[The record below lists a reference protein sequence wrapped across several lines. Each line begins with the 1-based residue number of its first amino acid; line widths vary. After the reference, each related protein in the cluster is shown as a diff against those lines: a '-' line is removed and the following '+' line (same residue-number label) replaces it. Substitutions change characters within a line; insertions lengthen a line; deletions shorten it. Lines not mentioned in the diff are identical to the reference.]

1 MQKSQNVPSVVVQ
14 EEKKE
19 YLINCKL
26 ANYLIA
32 QNVQPNMQENLEV
45 LPKRQTHI
53 TFSLLSTSDIKLSCW
68 DVAVMDAVYTL
79 FIWGETTIT
88 ANKII
93 KVLAGRSIDTTRQK
107 RENIEATIAKLTEI
121 EIMIDYTEE
130 MRVRCKDRKIENIR
144 KSSKL
149 LPLELCNNQ
158 IQEKHYRVMDKSAL
172 YAYAEDINQIIA
184 VPTQRFTQIP
194 GRSETKELILLRRAL
209 IKRIELLKNKKNKV
223 VSNKINYVHFFSV
236 LLGYKEN
243 QSINWRKQ
251 KSKYHLMVLDILQR
265 FVDDGYINNYQVVK
279 DNNRISGVKIF

>member
-1 MQKSQNVPSVVVQ
+1 MQKRQNVPSVVQ
-14 EEKKE
+14 EEKKV

-53 TFSLLSTSDIKLSCW
+53 TFSLLSTSDVKLSCW

-107 RENIEATIAKLTEI
+107 RESIEATIAKLTEI

-130 MRVRCKDRKIENIR
+130 MRVRCKDCKIENIR

-149 LPLELCNNQ
+149 LPLELCDNQ
-158 IQEKHYRVMDKSAL
+158 IQEKHYHVIDKSAL

-209 IKRIELLKNKKNKV
+209 IKRIELLQNKKNKV
-223 VSNKINYVHFFSV
+223 VSSKINYVHFFSV
-236 LLGYKEN
+236 LLGCKEN

>member
-1 MQKSQNVPSVVVQ
+1 MQKRQNVPSVVQ

-53 TFSLLSTSDIKLSCW
+53 TFSLLSTSDVKLSCW

-251 KSKYHLMVLDILQR
+251 KSKYHLMILDILQR
-265 FVDDGYINNYQVVK
+265 FVDDGYINNYK
-279 DNNRISGVKIF
+279 

>member
-1 MQKSQNVPSVVVQ
+1 
-14 EEKKE
+14 
-19 YLINCKL
+19 
-26 ANYLIA
+26 
-32 QNVQPNMQENLEV
+32 
-45 LPKRQTHI
+45 
-53 TFSLLSTSDIKLSCW
+53 
-68 DVAVMDAVYTL
+68 
-79 FIWGETTIT
+79 
-88 ANKII
+88 
-93 KVLAGRSIDTTRQK
+93 
-107 RENIEATIAKLTEI
+107 
-121 EIMIDYTEE
+121 MIDYTEE

-251 KSKYHLMVLDILQR
+251 KSTYHLMVLDILQR